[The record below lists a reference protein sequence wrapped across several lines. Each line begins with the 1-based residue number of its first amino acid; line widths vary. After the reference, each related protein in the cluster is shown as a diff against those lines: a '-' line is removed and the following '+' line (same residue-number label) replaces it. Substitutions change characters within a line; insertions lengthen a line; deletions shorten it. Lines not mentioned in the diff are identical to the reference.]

1 MTAYEKAIQAARE
14 KFDAAQRKA
23 DTVLARSPARDAA
36 AEAQWRE
43 TVSRIREN
51 VRAERAAALP
61 LLLTP
66 RTEPRRTEPRKRSGR
81 TQ

>member
-1 MTAYEKAIQAARE
+1 VTAYEKAIQAARE
-14 KFDAAQRKA
+14 KFDKAQREA

-36 AEAQWRE
+36 AAAQWRE
-43 TVSRIREN
+43 TISRAREN

-66 RTEPRRTEPRKRSGR
+66 RPLRRSR
-81 TQ
+81 